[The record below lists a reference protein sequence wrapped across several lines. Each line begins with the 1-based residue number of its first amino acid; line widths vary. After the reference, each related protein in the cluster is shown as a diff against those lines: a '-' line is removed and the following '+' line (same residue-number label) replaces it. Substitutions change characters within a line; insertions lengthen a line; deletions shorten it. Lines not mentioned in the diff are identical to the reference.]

1 MTQFHV
7 SPARFAVAIVAIA
20 GIGLAGGGIATAV
33 ATPSSRSLAG
43 VLATLVAKHTGPM
56 PVVGQRGSPLV
67 KVNPNGTLDP
77 SAPSPAHCHFAPST
91 KKGATPGTISDAHR
105 STSVPG
111 AIKVN
116 SYIVCD
122 HRVQALANETQ
133 LWKTGFLFDHL
144 QAQHTT
150 DNGGKAVLPNLG
162 TYRRCTNKKRTT
174 WYGVAYGISEE
185 GGQLYEGYGAS
196 PHDATFDCGT

>member
-1 MTQFHV
+1 MRQFRV
-7 SPARFAVAIVAIA
+7 SRARFTVGIIAIA
-20 GIGLAGGGIATAV
+20 GVGLAGGGVATAV
-33 ATPSSRSLAG
+33 ATPSSRSLASA
-43 VLATLVAKHTGPM
+43 LAALAKHAGPM
-56 PVVGQRGSPLV
+56 PVVGQRGITLV

-77 SAPSPAHCHFAPST
+77 SATSPAHCHFAPST

-122 HRVQALANETQ
+122 HAVQALANETQ
-133 LWKTGFLFDHL
+133 LWKTGLLFNHL
-144 QAQHTT
+144 QAQTTT
-150 DNGGKAVLPNLG
+150 DNAGKAVLPNLG
-162 TYRRCTNKKRTT
+162 TFRPCTNKKSTT